1 MYGLTGLVLSE
12 KQFDEL
18 NDEDKKRHRLG
29 SNNFSTPRSN
39 KVVTVSVRTG
49 EPNSLGPL
57 NLFSLTP
64 LWALDVLHHRGLA
77 RQRR

>member
-1 MYGLTGLVLSE
+1 MDGLTGLVSSE

-39 KVVTVSVRTG
+39 TVVTVSVRTG
-49 EPNSLGPL
+49 ESKSLGPL
-57 NLFSLTP
+57 NLFS
-64 LWALDVLHHRGLA
+64 VLSLSLGT
-77 RQRR
+77 